1 MPSKKHLGQHF
12 LQNKGKLLK
21 IVHAINSN
29 ISQVI
34 EIGPGRGELTQH
46 LLAAGFRV
54 VCIEKD
60 VEMTPVLR
68 EKFSSEIKRGML
80 HIIEGDA
87 LERISSFK
95 LSIINTK
102 ENYVVVGN
110 IPYYITGHLLR
121 IIGGLTYK
129 PTQTIILIQK
139 EVAVR
144 VCAEPGEMNLLA
156 ASVGWWADA
165 RIITHVPRSMF
176 SPPPQVD
183 SAVVALEARNGEQI
197 TDNTKHKTTYF
208 TCVHAVFKQPRRTI
222 IKNLVDA
229 GIARERVQEELQKID
244 LPLTARPQDLSIEKI
259 IILSELFEKS

>member
-21 IVHAINSN
+21 IVHAINPN

-60 VEMTPVLR
+60 VEMTLVLR

-87 LERISSFK
+87 LEKISNFK

-121 IIGGLTYK
+121 IIGDLTHK

-144 VCAEPGEMNLLA
+144 VCAEPDEMNLLA

-183 SAVVALEARNGEQI
+183 SAVLEL
-197 TDNTKHKTTYF
+197 TTKTTSGVVSEKNKYF
-208 TCVHAVFKQPRRTI
+208 KCVHAVFKQPRRTI
-222 IKNLVDA
+222 VKNLVDTGVKRTLA
-229 GIARERVQEELQKID
+229 ENALIEIELT
-244 LPLTARPQDLSIEKI
+244 LSTRPQELSVEKI
-259 IILSELFEKS
+259 IQLSELFI